1 MNFKRKKPKNCRSG
15 CLMCKANKMNGYK
28 KGRGLEPL
36 GHHGFGKLR
45 DVYHAY
51 RDLKEY
57 DSIY

>member
-1 MNFKRKKPKNCRSG
+1 
-15 CLMCKANKMNGYK
+15 MCKANKINGQK
-28 KGRGLEPL
+28 KRRGMEAL